1 MSADYFEYFLECA
14 LKMHILMYFC
24 KNRNVHFKNGS
35 GFFLRARGP
44 KHLPVAPVAD

>member
-1 MSADYFEYFLECA
+1 MSAVYSEYFLESA
-14 LKMHILMYFC
+14 LKMHIKMYIIQ
-24 KNRNVHFKNGS
+24 NRNVHFKNGR